1 MLEQLETERLI
12 LRPLRPGDAR
22 PLAEIADNW
31 NIARMLARLPHPYE
45 LSDAEEWIA
54 LQPERRASGTEFCY
68 GVTLD
73 GVLIGSCGAL
83 NLDDGSYELGYWIGE
98 PWWNRGYATEAAR
111 AVIAQT
117 AETFG
122 PDRIVAGHFADN
134 HASGR
139 VLTKLGFRYT
149 GEEKRWSLAR
159 NEHVHTLRMVLKQE
173 AKAGRNA
180 A

>member
-1 MLEQLETERLI
+1 MLEQLKTERLI
-12 LRPLRPGDAR
+12 LRPLEAGDA
-22 PLAEIADNW
+22 PALAGLADNW

-54 LQPERRASGTEFCY
+54 LQPGRRESGAEFCY

-73 GVLIGSCGAL
+73 NRLIGSCGTL
-83 NLDDGSYELGYWIGE
+83 RLDDGSYELGYWIGE
-98 PWWNRGYATEAAR
+98 PWWNKGYATEAAE
-111 AVIAQT
+111 AVIAET
-117 AETFG
+117 AAKFG
-122 PDRIVAGHFADN
+122 PGRIVAGHFADN

-149 GEEKRWSLAR
+149 GEDKRWSLAR
-159 NEHVHTLRMVLKQE
+159 NEEVRALRMTLKQE
-173 AKAGRNA
+173 AKVGRNA

>member
-1 MLEQLETERLI
+1 MLEELKTERLI
-12 LRPLRPGDAR
+12 LRPLGHGDAK
-22 PLAEIADNW
+22 PLAELADNW

-54 LQPERRASGTEFCY
+54 LQPERRARGTEFCY
-68 GVTLD
+68 GVRLD
-73 GVLIGSCGAL
+73 DRLIGSCGVL
-83 NLDDGSYELGYWIGE
+83 GHDDGSYELGYWIGE
-98 PWWNRGYATEAAR
+98 PYWNRGYATEAAET
-111 AVIAQT
+111 VIAATT
-117 AETFG
+117 ATFG
-122 PDRIVAGHFADN
+122 PGRVVAGHFADN

-149 GEEKRWSLAR
+149 GEDKRWSIAR
-159 NEHVHTLRMVLKQE
+159 NEEVRALRMALKQE